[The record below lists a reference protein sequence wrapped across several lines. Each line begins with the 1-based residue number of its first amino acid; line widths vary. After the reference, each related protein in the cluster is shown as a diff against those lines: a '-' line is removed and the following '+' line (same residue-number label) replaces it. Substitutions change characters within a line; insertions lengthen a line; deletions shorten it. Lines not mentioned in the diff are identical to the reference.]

1 MVAKKRAKLEKIVLG
16 YVTTKNVR
24 EARKIGE
31 ALIDK
36 RLAACV
42 NIIPNMISVYRWQGK
57 VEKASEVILLIKS
70 TVNKKNKITDE
81 VKRLHSYTLPCVL
94 FFETKGGNLDYS
106 QWLNQECS

>member
-70 TVNKKNKITDE
+70 TVNKRTKITDE